1 MNSQQYRC
9 STHECC
15 TAGELDFALQ
25 IAHTCQLSDT
35 QSQLAEVQ
43 IRGAYLHARAR
54 ARRAVRARACVRA
67 CVRMDQAETIGR
79 IQRRNGTTTT
89 AVRRRATPSFVR
101 HGFEKPGPRRRR
113 SGNPPAGRAG
123 CVGSCWTRRR
133 ALGLCS
139 CRDLLLD
146 LQARSHLNLGG
157 CKVRTSLRVP
167 IARSLAA
174 SRNDTQVDT

>member
-1 MNSQQYRC
+1 MPSLRYPVASLRKC
-9 STHECC
+9 RF
-15 TAGELDFALQ
+15 AGRTSM
-25 IAHTCQLSDT
+25 H
-35 QSQLAEVQ
+35 V
-43 IRGAYLHARAR
+43 RAR
-54 ARRAVRARACVRA
+54 EGRCALVRACVRMCVCA